1 VDSTRRSSS
10 ARAVGARPHESP
22 LDDWLGDI
30 SDDDWSEQTTERV
43 ARRRATSAQGEPIV
57 SAGEVREDSGSAR
70 PLPARPVAAAESRR
84 AVIERRRLAAGVVL
98 AMVLGVGV
106 GIPVVLLTGGEQATV
121 TQPTTATTTGP
132 TDTSPETTP
141 AATPTTPTE
150 TTDTATTAAAAFSL
164 PEGVKLQREG
174 ENDPALV
181 RQLQE
186 ALADAGFGPGSA
198 DGTFGEQ
205 TEAAVVAFQQ
215 ANGLS
220 VDGRVGPETAAA
232 LNDALASAR
241 G

>member
-1 VDSTRRSSS
+1 VPSTRRSSS
-10 ARAVGARPHESP
+10 ARAVGARPNESP

-30 SDDDWSEQTTERV
+30 SDDDWSEPGTERA
-43 ARRRATSAQGEPIV
+43 ARRRAAPSRGEPSV
-57 SAGEVREDSGSAR
+57 STGELGHRSGSA
-70 PLPARPVAAAESRR
+70 PPPPARPVAAAEARR
-84 AVIERRRLAAGVVL
+84 PVVERRRLIAGVVL
-98 AMVLGVGV
+98 AVVLGVGI

-121 TQPTTATTTGP
+121 TQPTSTTTGP

-141 AATPTTPTE
+141 ARTPTTPTE
-150 TTDTATTAAAAFSL
+150 QTDTTTKTGSAAAEFTL

-174 ENDPALV
+174 ENDRALV
-181 RQLQE
+181 SQLQE
-186 ALADAGFGPGSA
+186 ALADAGFDPGSA

-220 VDGRVGPETAAA
+220 VDGRVGPETAEA
-232 LNDALASAR
+232 LNQALAS